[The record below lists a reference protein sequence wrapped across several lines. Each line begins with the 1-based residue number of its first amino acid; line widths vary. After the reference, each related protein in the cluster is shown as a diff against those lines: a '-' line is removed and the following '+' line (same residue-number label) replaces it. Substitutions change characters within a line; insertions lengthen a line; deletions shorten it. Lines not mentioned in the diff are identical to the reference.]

1 MNISNA
7 LSSLPPLLQSEF
19 SHLWQDYQ
27 SNNTNPVFIDS
38 LPKVWA
44 CSRFVAQNCVQ
55 SPELLKDLIESGD
68 LFSAPNN
75 YRDSLNQQLVDVE
88 DETALMR
95 ILRLYRRREMVR
107 IAWRDL
113 AGWASLEESLK
124 SLSDLAD
131 TIIDIALNWLYQ
143 RLILQ
148 FGTPSYLD
156 GKPQSLVVLA
166 LGKLGGQE
174 LNFSSDIDLIFA
186 YPSEGET
193 KGVKRSRSNQEFFL
207 RLGQQLI
214 QVLTLLTPEGF
225 VFRVDMRLRPFGDG
239 APLVMS
245 FAGMED
251 YYQAHARDWER
262 YALVKAR
269 VAAGDIVAGE
279 SLLESLRPFV
289 YRRYLDFNA
298 FEALRKM
305 KAMIDNETSRKGLNN
320 NIKLG
325 KGGIREI
332 EFTCQVFQLI
342 RGGQQPGLQQRHVLT
357 TLAQLEKY
365 QIISSEAIHC
375 LREAY
380 HFLRITEN
388 HLQAIDDKQTQ
399 NLPEDALNQ
408 ARLAYS
414 MGFSDWPHFLAKL
427 IQHQQAVHRE
437 YEQVIAP
444 EPAAFSSNQ
453 SSHWQTLWMGGLQ
466 DAESLLKAD
475 FQDSSEVARH
485 LQQFL
490 ASRTIKKLSKSGREK
505 LDSLIPLAISIA
517 IKQRFPDDALHRT
530 LKLIESIAQRSV
542 YLSLL
547 IERPEVLKQ
556 WIYLCGESAWIA
568 EQITRYPLL
577 LDELLDPHLLYDSL
591 NPAELENALQAAHAH
606 LPTDDLDMQMNS
618 LRQFKR
624 ANVLHIAA
632 AELSGNLTAPIASD
646 YLAALADSLMRRAL
660 SIALDHLVQKYGQ
673 PRYLLNGEQRTAEL
687 CIVAY
692 GKAGGIELSYGSD
705 LDIVFLHDSS
715 GSNAYTDGH
724 KSIDNQVFF
733 MRLAQRIIHIITINT
748 PAGILYEVDSRLRPG
763 GQSGQLVSSFEA
775 FQSYQ
780 EKNAW
785 TWEHQALVRARAVAG
800 TQDSIAQFKNIRSEV
815 LSRSREVNQLKQD
828 VCEMRTKMR
837 ENLDK
842 TKGDIFDLK
851 QGSGGIADIEFIIQY
866 GVLRWAADYPQ
877 LLETTGMLPL
887 LHLFTKEGL
896 LDELACTQLGDAFK
910 AYRAETH
917 RLALQNKRALV
928 DNQLFIEQREQ
939 VKEWWTRVLVN

>member
-1 MNISNA
+1 MN
-7 LSSLPPLLQSEF
+7 SLPPLLQSEL
-19 SHLWQDYQ
+19 SRLLQDYK
-27 SNNTNPVFIDS
+27 NPIVIDS

-44 CSRFVAQNCVQ
+44 CSKFVAQHCLQ
-55 SPELLKDLIESGD
+55 SPELLKDLIDSDD
-68 LFSAPNN
+68 LFNAPNSQN

-88 DETALMR
+88 EEAALMR
-95 ILRLYRRREMVR
+95 ILRLFRRREMVR

-113 AGWASLEESLK
+113 AGWASLEETLK

-131 TIIDIALNWLYQ
+131 IIIDIALTWLYQ
-143 RLILQ
+143 RLIIQ
-148 FGTPSYLD
+148 FGTPSSPD

-193 KGVKRSRSNQEFFL
+193 QGVKRVRTNQEFFI

-225 VFRVDMRLRPFGDG
+225 VYRVDMRLRPFGDG
-239 APLVMS
+239 APLAMS
-245 FAGMED
+245 FAAMED

-262 YALVKAR
+262 YAWVKAR
-269 VAAGDIVAGE
+269 VVAGDAGK

-298 FEALRKM
+298 FDALRKM

-342 RGGQQPGLQQRHVLT
+342 RGGQQPALQQRHLLT
-357 TLAQLEKY
+357 TLVLLEKY
-365 QIISSEAIHC
+365 KILSGDAIKC

-380 HFLRITEN
+380 HFLRRTEN

-399 NLPEDALNQ
+399 NLPDDVLNQ

-414 MGFSDWPHFLAKL
+414 MGFEDWNHFLARL
-427 IQHQQAVHRE
+427 LQHQQAVHIE

-444 EPAAFSSNQ
+444 QVDEFSNKSSNL
-453 SSHWQTLWMGGLQ
+453 QTLWMDGLQ

-475 FQDSSEVARH
+475 FHDSSEVARN
-485 LQQFL
+485 LRQL
-490 ASRTIKKLSKSGREK
+490 LESRTIQKLSQNGREK
-505 LDSLIPLAISIA
+505 LDYLIPLAISIA
-517 IKQRFPDDALHRT
+517 IKQRFPDDALLRT
-530 LKLIESIAQRSV
+530 LKLIESVARRSV

-547 IERPEVLKQ
+547 VERPEVLKQ
-556 WIYLCGESAWIA
+556 WVYLCGESAWIA

-577 LDELLDPHLLYDSL
+577 LDELLDPRSLYDPL
-591 NPAELENALQAAHAH
+591 KPAELENALQAQLAH
-606 LPTDDLDMQMNS
+606 LPNDDLDMQMNS

-632 AELSGNLTAPIASD
+632 AELSGNLTTTLASD
-646 YLAALADSLMRRAL
+646 YLSALADSLMRRAL
-660 SIALDHLVQKYGQ
+660 NIALDYLVQKHGL
-673 PRYLLNGEQRTAEL
+673 PRYFVNGEQRTAEL

-692 GKAGGIELSYGSD
+692 GKAGGMELSYGSD
-705 LDIVFLHDSS
+705 LDIVFLYDSS
-715 GSNAYTDGH
+715 GNNAYTDGH
-724 KSIDNQVFF
+724 KSIDNHVFF
-733 MRLAQRIIHIITINT
+733 LRLAQRIIHILTINT
-748 PAGILYEVDSRLRPG
+748 PAGTLYEVDSRLRPG
-763 GQSGQLVSSFEA
+763 GDSGQLVSSFEA
-775 FQSYQ
+775 FKDYQ
-780 EKNAW
+780 EKHAW

-800 TQDSIAQFKNIRSEV
+800 TQDSIAQFKKIRSQI
-815 LSRSREVNQLKQD
+815 LSSKRDINKLKQD
-828 VCEMRTKMR
+828 VSEMRTKMR
-837 ENLDK
+837 DNLDK
-842 TKGDIFDLK
+842 SKGNIFDLK
-851 QGSGGIADIEFIIQY
+851 QGRGGIADIEFIIQY
-866 GVLRWAADYPQ
+866 SLLRWAADYPQ

-887 LHLFTKEGL
+887 LRLFAKEGL
-896 LDELACTQLGDAFK
+896 LEELACKQLGDAFK

-928 DNQLFIEQREQ
+928 DNQLFMEQRQE
-939 VKEWWTRVLVN
+939 VKEWWVEIL

>member
-1 MNISNA
+1 MN
-7 LSSLPPLLQSEF
+7 SLPPLLQSEV
-19 SHLWQDYQ
+19 SRLLLDYK

-44 CSRFVAQNCVQ
+44 CSRFVAQHCLH
-55 SPELLKDLIESGD
+55 SPELLKNLIDSGD
-68 LFSAPNN
+68 LFNPPNN
-75 YRDSLNQQLVDVE
+75 YRQSLEKQLVGVA
-88 DETALMR
+88 DESALMR
-95 ILRLYRRREMVR
+95 VLRLFRRREMVR

-131 TIIDIALNWLYQ
+131 IIIDITLNWLYQ
-143 RLILQ
+143 GLIIQ
-148 FGTPSYLD
+148 FGTPCYPD
-156 GKPQSLVVLA
+156 GSPQSLVILA

-193 KGVKRSRSNQEFFL
+193 KGVKRFRSNQEFFI
-207 RLGQQLI
+207 RLGQKLI
-214 QVLTLLTPEGF
+214 QVLTQITPDGF
-225 VFRVDMRLRPFGDG
+225 VYRVDMRLRPFGDG
-239 APLVMS
+239 APLAMS

-342 RGGQQPGLQQRHVLT
+342 RGGQQPALQQRHLLT

-365 QIISSEAIHC
+365 QILSGEAINC
-375 LREAY
+375 LRVAY
-380 HFLRITEN
+380 HFLRLTEN

-399 NLPEDALNQ
+399 NLPDNALNQ

-414 MGFSDWPHFLAKL
+414 MGFSNWNQFLAQL
-427 IQHQQAVHRE
+427 LQHQQAVHRE

-444 EPAAFSSNQ
+444 QPAALKHSS
-453 SSHWQTLWMGGLQ
+453 SWQTLWMGGLQ
-466 DAESLLKAD
+466 DAENLLKPY
-475 FQDSSEVARH
+475 FQDSSEVARN
-485 LQQFL
+485 LQQL
-490 ASRTIKKLSKSGREK
+490 LESRTIQKLSQNGREK

-517 IKQRFPDDALHRT
+517 IKQRFPDEALLRT
-530 LKLIESIAQRSV
+530 LKLIESVARRSV

-547 IERPEVLKQ
+547 VERPEVLKQ
-556 WIYLCGESAWIA
+556 WVYLCGESAWIA

-577 LDELLDPHLLYDSL
+577 LDELLDPRSLYDPL
-591 NPAELENALQAAHAH
+591 KPDELENALQAVLAH
-606 LPTDDLDMQMNS
+606 LPNDDLDMQMNS

-632 AELSGNLTAPIASD
+632 AELSGKLTTTIASD
-646 YLAALADSLMRRAL
+646 YLATLADSLMRRAL
-660 SIALDHLVQKYGQ
+660 SIALDYLEQKHGQ
-673 PRYLLNGEQRTAEL
+673 PRYLVNGEQRTAEL

-715 GSNAYTDGH
+715 GNNAYTDGH
-724 KSIDNQVFF
+724 KSIDNHVFF
-733 MRLAQRIIHIITINT
+733 LRLAQRIIHILTINT

-763 GQSGQLVSSFEA
+763 GDSGQLVSSFEA
-775 FQSYQ
+775 FQLYQ
-780 EKNAW
+780 KENAW

-800 TQDSIAQFKNIRSEV
+800 TQNTIAQFEQIRREI
-815 LSRSREVNQLKQD
+815 LSIRRDIHQLKQD
-828 VCEMRTKMR
+828 VCDMRTKMR
-837 ENLDK
+837 DNLDK
-842 TKGDIFDLK
+842 TKGGIFDLK
-851 QGSGGIADIEFIIQY
+851 QGHGGIADIEFIIQY

-887 LHLFTKEGL
+887 LSLFAQEKL
-896 LDELACTQLGDAFK
+896 LDELACKQLGEAFK

-917 RLALQNKRALV
+917 RLTLQNKQALV
-928 DNQLFIEQREQ
+928 DNQLFIEQRQQ
-939 VKEWWTRVLVN
+939 VTEWWTRILVN